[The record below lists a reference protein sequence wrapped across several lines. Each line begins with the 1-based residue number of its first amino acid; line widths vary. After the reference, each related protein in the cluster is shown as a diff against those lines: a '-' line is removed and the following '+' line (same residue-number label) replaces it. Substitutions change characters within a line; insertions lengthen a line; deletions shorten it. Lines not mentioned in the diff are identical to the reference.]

1 MTMQD
6 SDARDHDAQRASQ
19 LQLGPLHLAN
29 RVEQLRLFGVV
40 TLRAFVRGEP
50 GNQPEAV
57 VISIGPQSARIAA
70 RDCLVPE
77 GADSWRLMANVVSHL
92 IPNGEHVLSGS
103 LEMADGSVAE
113 FEAKTII
120 VDNSTELAKVVAD
133 DLRAF
138 GTPAIFG
145 RIVDSQMFPYGRGQA
160 RAWFDDVEPVDVPLS
175 LEPAATV
182 EDAHRHLERWGFCIL
197 PDRLP
202 ADIIER
208 FSKELYGAIENGSLQ
223 YREGSSDRIHNAH
236 TLPAGREI
244 WLHPPVLQFLKE
256 HFRDTP
262 CACQTLTYV
271 NGSEQ
276 NAHQDTIHLTPYP
289 AGMMSGV
296 WIALQ
301 DVEPDSGELFVYPG
315 SHKTPRLRASELGLE
330 KVDQD
335 YGAYQIFDRAIMKL
349 VEDGGFQRVKYQPKA
364 GQILVWH
371 ENLIHGGSP
380 RATQHRKRFSI
391 VSHYFAKGSVG
402 YYDSR
407 GEAAAL
413 EALPGLS

>member
-1 MTMQD
+1 MSEPLASTPVGQASAALSAELSALD
-6 SDARDHDAQRASQ
+6 IANRADK
-19 LQLGPLHLAN
+19 LKTFGLATVIGWVKGKELPLPASAHVEIAGVSADIAGRECFVEQQPGLWRVQFNLMSHLLAN
-29 RVEQLRLFGVV
+29 GPH
-40 TLRAFVRGEP
+40 TLRVTVEFE
-50 GNQPEAV
+50 
-57 VISIGPQSARIAA
+57 
-70 RDCLVPE
+70 
-77 GADSWRLMANVVSHL
+77 
-92 IPNGEHVLSGS
+92 
-103 LEMADGSVAE
+103 DGSSADFPE
-113 FEAKTII
+113 KRLTI
-120 VDNSTELAKVVAD
+120 DNATPLGSAVAD

-145 RIVDSQMFPYGRGQA
+145 RIVDSQMFPYGRGEA
-160 RAWFDDVEPVDVPLS
+160 RAWFDDVEPAEVPLS
-175 LEPAATV
+175 LEPSASV
-182 EDAHRHLERWGFCIL
+182 DEAHRHLERWGFCIL

-276 NAHQDTIHLTPYP
+276 SAHQDTIHLTPYP

-335 YGAYQIFDRAIMKL
+335 YATYQIFDRAIMKL

-380 RATQHRKRFSI
+380 RATQDRKRFSI

-413 EALPGLS
+413 EALPGL

>member
-1 MTMQD
+1 MQ
-6 SDARDHDAQRASQ
+6 SVPKVTYSVDAELS
-19 LQLGPLHLAN
+19 PLDIAN
-29 RVEQLRLFGVV
+29 RREGATPLFGLL
-40 TLRAFVRGEP
+40 TIRGFVRGE
-50 GNQPEAV
+50 A
-57 VISIGPQSARIAA
+57 
-70 RDCLVPE
+70 
-77 GADSWRLMANVVSHL
+77 
-92 IPNGEHVLSGS
+92 
-103 LEMADGSVAE
+103 LEMPSAVRVAVGGAEATIAGKDCFVSEPDGAWRMMVNVATHLLTNGPHVVHVEVVHRDGSVQAFADRHIDVQNDTPLGE
-113 FEAKTII
+113 
-120 VDNSTELAKVVAD
+120 VVAE
-133 DLRAF
+133 DLRRH
-138 GTPAIFG
+138 GTPVIIG
-145 RIVDSQMFPYGRGQA
+145 RIVDSVMFPYGRGQA
-160 RAWFDDVEPVDVPLS
+160 RAWFDDASPEDIPLG
-175 LEPAATV
+175 LEPSPDV
-182 EDAHRHLERWGFCIL
+182 ETAHRHLERWGFCIL
-197 PDRLP
+197 PERLP
-202 ADIIER
+202 ADIISR
-208 FSKELYGAIENGSLQ
+208 FSDQLYSAIASGQLQ

-236 TLPAGREI
+236 TLPAGRDI

-335 YGAYQIFDRAIMKL
+335 YSTYHVFDRAIMKL

-380 RATQHRKRFSI
+380 RATQDRKRFSI

-407 GEAAAL
+407 GDAAAL
-413 EALPGLS
+413 ETLPGLS